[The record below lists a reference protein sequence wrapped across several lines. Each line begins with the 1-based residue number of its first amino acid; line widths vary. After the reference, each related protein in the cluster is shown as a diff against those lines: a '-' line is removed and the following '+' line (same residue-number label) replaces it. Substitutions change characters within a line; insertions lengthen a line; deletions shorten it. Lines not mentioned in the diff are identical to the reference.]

1 MRRVGSSIFCSSC
14 LHHIFTG
21 RNLINVST
29 IEPGFAPSG
38 EEPLLLLGWT
48 LLGSW
53 TQTLSG
59 PASTSVNTNTRLY
72 CLLEWFGCDISFF
85 QPFTDMCEQKKAITC
100 ILASCSYLRDRETSR
115 LRLCFFLLRNG
126 FCLRKLS
133 FRFTNV
139 ADGSRTDGGCRRF
152 AIISLAEVVSWFE
165 TRRARV
171 QRSS

>member
-1 MRRVGSSIFCSSC
+1 MYQLLNLSLIRVGKNLSSC
-14 LHHIFTG
+14 WGGHCWARGL
-21 RNLINVST
+21 RLWADLQAQVSIQT
-29 IEPGFAPSG
+29 PSCIAY
-38 EEPLLLLGWT
+38 
-48 LLGSW
+48 
-53 TQTLSG
+53 LS
-59 PASTSVNTNTRLY
+59 
-72 CLLEWFGCDISFF
+72 DFF

-100 ILASCSYLRDRETSR
+100 ILASCSYLRDREPSR